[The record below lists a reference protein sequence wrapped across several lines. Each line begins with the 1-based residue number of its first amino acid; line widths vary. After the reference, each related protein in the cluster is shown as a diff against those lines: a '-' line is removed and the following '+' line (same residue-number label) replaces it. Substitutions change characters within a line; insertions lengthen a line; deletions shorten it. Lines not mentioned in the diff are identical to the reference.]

1 MCVAGA
7 LLSCAAVPASGQ
19 DGASV
24 TVEAG
29 GSHSRPPAGSAGPA
43 ASYLYG
49 GARLQAPVPAGVLFL
64 TGRAGLSAEDQ
75 AGDWLWGGFGGRWDG
90 RLAGPL
96 FVSLGLFGDGFT
108 VGDPAAY
115 RAVTARVRP
124 EVGLEVGTARVS
136 VYGSGG
142 AGSSSVSVVDTAGDG
157 PGGAPIPGVG
167 GTFSTSREVEAKLWS
182 YGGGTEVSAPIGET
196 TARVG
201 VEAAETPD
209 GGYRSAGLSL
219 EGPAGSGRW
228 ELAFTAWDTPGGTEA
243 AARLGFR
250 MAVGDGVSLHLWGGR
265 RGPDPLLGIRP
276 AVEGGAGMAWSL
288 PTGGEGASLYRILG
302 RGRAGRQVV
311 EISIRRPGASQVR
324 VLGDFTGWEP
334 VPMERSDGTWTV
346 RLRLRPGTYHF
357 GFRVDGGWVVP
368 EGIPGRVEDEWGR
381 ANATLVVPAGD
392 GGEAR

>member
-1 MCVAGA
+1 MTTVLLLCAVAP
-7 LLSCAAVPASGQ
+7 VPGQ

-29 GSHSRPPAGSAGPA
+29 GSHSRPPVGTIGPA

-49 GARLQAPVPAGVLFL
+49 GGALQAPVPAGVLFL
-64 TGRAGLSAEDQ
+64 NARAGLAVEDQ
-75 AGDWLWGGFGGRWDG
+75 AGDWLWGGLGGRWNG

-96 FVSLGLFGDGFT
+96 LVSLGLFGDGFT
-108 VGDPAAY
+108 VGDPVAY

-136 VYGSGG
+136 AYGSGG
-142 AGSSSVSVVDTAGDG
+142 VGSSSASVSDTVRVG
-157 PGGAPIPGVG
+157 PGGAPIPEVG
-167 GTFSTSREVEAKLWS
+167 GTPSTSREVEAKLWS

-201 VEAAETPD
+201 VETVETPD

-228 ELAFTAWDTPGGTEA
+228 ELAFTAWDTPRGTEA

-250 MAVGDGVSLHLWGGR
+250 LPVGDGGSLRLWGGR

-276 AVEGGAGMAWSL
+276 AVEGGAGMAWTFS
-288 PTGGEGASLYRILG
+288 TGGEGTSLYRILG
-302 RGRAGRQVV
+302 RGGAGRRVV

-324 VLGDFTGWEP
+324 VLGDFTRWEP

-368 EGIPGRVEDEWGR
+368 EGVPGRVEDEWGR

-392 GGEAR
+392 GGEA